1 MPRTT
6 FARRT
11 HAELIARALNGPS
24 IGLRTLTL
32 PSEACPPARDYSQ
45 GHGSPEGVYVNDR
58 NDLVVRIS
66 TQMSPESVD
75 WSERKVSG
83 SAFKILTHRAYHHGT
98 TLLNADLNAL
108 GSSLRNSKSSRMIS
122 KGVESVK
129 SGVVNLSDA
138 YPAIAK
144 HGLLQH
150 DLFTR
155 AVVDEFWRTYSD
167 IGRDDEDSE
176 KMEIATRFE
185 SVNEDHRLAQEEARV
200 RLQRDIGTW
209 DWIFGQCPEFE
220 TEFDA
225 SDASE
230 DVQRRLGEVGLGDA
244 KVWLRC
250 KNGIVEEVHVESTE
264 QTWEDMIM
272 GSLKGKRYDGF
283 TDRPPLP
290 ASADVE
296 MVGGDIECE
305 NEKMREAVLMWFR
318 EAM

>member
-1 MPRTT
+1 
-6 FARRT
+6 
-11 HAELIARALNGPS
+11 
-24 IGLRTLTL
+24 
-32 PSEACPPARDYSQ
+32 
-45 GHGSPEGVYVNDR
+45 
-58 NDLVVRIS
+58 
-66 TQMSPESVD
+66 
-75 WSERKVSG
+75 
-83 SAFKILTHRAYHHGT
+83 
-98 TLLNADLNAL
+98 
-108 GSSLRNSKSSRMIS
+108 MIS

-144 HGLLQH
+144 QGLLQH
-150 DLFTR
+150 DLFTG

-200 RLQRDIGTW
+200 RLQREIGTW

-225 SDASE
+225 SDASK

-244 KVWLRC
+244 RVWLRC

-264 QTWEDMIM
+264 QQWEDMIM
-272 GSLKGKRYDGF
+272 SSLKGKRYDGF

-296 MVGGDIECE
+296 TVSGDVECQDG
-305 NEKMREAVLMWFR
+305 KVREAVLMWFC